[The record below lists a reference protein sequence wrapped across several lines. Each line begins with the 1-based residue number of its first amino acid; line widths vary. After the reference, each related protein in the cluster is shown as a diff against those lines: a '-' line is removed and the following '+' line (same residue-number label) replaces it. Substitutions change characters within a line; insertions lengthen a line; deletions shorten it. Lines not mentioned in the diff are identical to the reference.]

1 MDVVFSEFCSGIEIS
16 LTECRPATAAPIFH
30 KRDFEPERLEH
41 FDCRDADVRF
51 VVAHKCVIP
60 KDDVTTLL

>member
-16 LTECRPATAAPIFH
+16 LAKGRTSAAAPIFH
-30 KRDFEPERLEH
+30 KRDFEAERLEH

-51 VVAHKCVIP
+51 VVADKCVIP
-60 KDDVTTLL
+60 EDDVTTLL